1 MLMKAKLLGLFLI
14 AVALFSSCTKEDPD
28 SPNPATEFSFNAP
41 DELVFKNSGTK
52 ALAVAVNGS
61 SSKEFV
67 VRLSDL
73 NNAFFAGVSQQIV
86 VTGGATA
93 TFEVPFNQH
102 NMQPGEYPAKLEVS
116 VANENV
122 PSQSKTIKMV
132 YTPNCGWDFRNH
144 ANGEITYEING
155 ILQNKV
161 INCNYNNEGKLQVSG
176 LAGYAMTLE
185 FDCGAQTVS
194 MIPLTHLGEYH
205 TANGQ
210 IEGNEIAIQ
219 VFSDGNLHAT
229 ARVKP

>member
-1 MLMKAKLLGLFLI
+1 MNTKLIALFLFTLT
-14 AVALFSSCTKEDPD
+14 LFSSCKKEDPD
-28 SPNPATEFSFNAP
+28 SPNPAAEFSFNAP
-41 DELVFKNSGTK
+41 SELVFEHSDTQS
-52 ALAVAVNGS
+52 LAVSVDGS
-61 SSKEFV
+61 SAKEFV

-73 NNAFFAGVSQQIV
+73 NNAFFAGISQQVV

-116 VANENV
+116 LANENV
-122 PSQSKTIKMV
+122 PSQSKTIKLV
-132 YTPNCGWDFRNH
+132 YAPNCGWGFRNH

-161 INCNYNNEGKLQVSG
+161 IGCSYNSEGKLLVTG
-176 LAGYAMTLE
+176 LAGYDMTLE
-185 FDCGAQTVS
+185 FDCTAQTVS

-205 TANGQ
+205 TAAGQ
-210 IEGNEIAIQ
+210 IEGSEVALQI
-219 VFSDGNLHAT
+219 FSNGNLHGT